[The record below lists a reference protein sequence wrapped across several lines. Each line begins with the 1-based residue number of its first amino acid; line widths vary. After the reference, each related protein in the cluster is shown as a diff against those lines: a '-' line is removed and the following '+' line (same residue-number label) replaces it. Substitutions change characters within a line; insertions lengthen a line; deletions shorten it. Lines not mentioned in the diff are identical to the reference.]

1 MGRVW
6 RAHHTALKRDDA
18 LKVLPDAFAAD
29 PERLARFQREAQV
42 LASLNHP
49 NIAHVY
55 GLEEADSIKA
65 LVMEL
70 VEGPTLAD
78 RIGQGPI
85 PVDEALSIAKQI
97 AEGLETAH
105 AQGIIHRDLKP
116 ANIKLRSDGTVK
128 VLDFGLAKAMEPIG
142 SMSPTVSQS
151 PTITTPAMT
160 QMGVILGTAAY
171 MSPEQARAKPVDRRC
186 DIWAFGCVL
195 YEMLTGRRAFEDE
208 DVSMTLS
215 KVLQREP
222 DFEAFPHV
230 PPRVCQTVRLCL
242 RKSLRERVG
251 DIHDVRLALEGAFE
265 TVAPQVA
272 LATAFAQPVWRRPL
286 VVASAMAIVAVLV
299 TSLAAWSLWPTVEPV
314 TVNRF
319 DYVLPEG
326 QRFRNLG
333 RAVIAFSPD
342 GRHLVYNATG
352 GLHLRSMDALEA
364 QLISGTDG
372 RDLTNPFFSPN
383 GESVGFFENGQLKRI
398 GISGGAAVVICGA
411 TNPFGVSWGPDN
423 MILFGQPEGIMRV
436 SANGGTPELVIKA
449 NEGEEMYGPQ
459 LLPHGDSV
467 LFSSTRAL
475 GTSRWDA
482 AQIVV
487 QSLATGMRTV
497 VVQGGSDARYFPTG
511 HLVYALEGALFAVAF
526 DVDRL
531 AVTGGAV
538 PQVQGVMRASGL
550 TGAGAANYGVSNG
563 GTLVYVTR
571 AAGLKPRTL
580 VWAARDGR
588 EEPLRL
594 PQAEYGWAQVSP
606 DGSRVAV
613 SMADAHGNQDVWVSE
628 LARGTLSRV
637 TTEPE
642 IDNDPVWTPDS
653 RRIVFPSRRKDGR
666 FGFYLAAA
674 DGTGAAELLLQ
685 SETGGFFRAYGW
697 SRDGNTLVFDY
708 ADPKGR
714 GEIGNIGIL
723 SIKSGRPWKP
733 LLQTA
738 AHEVSPALSPDGE
751 WIAYASDQT
760 GRLEVYMERF
770 PDLGDRRQIS
780 TDGGVAPLWSPD
792 GRELFYRRGDTMMV
806 VAIVGGGRTL
816 SVGNPQ
822 ALFQGTYF
830 GDNNGSRRYDIDP
843 TGKRFLMIKEN
854 SKDEATPERLI
865 VVQNWTEELKRLVP
879 SR

>member
-1 MGRVW
+1 M
-6 RAHHTALKRDDA
+6 T
-18 LKVLPDAFAAD
+18 
-29 PERLARFQREAQV
+29 
-42 LASLNHP
+42 
-49 NIAHVY
+49 
-55 GLEEADSIKA
+55 A

-70 VEGPTLAD
+70 VEGTTLAQ
-78 RIGQGPI
+78 RIAQGPI
-85 PVDEALSIAKQI
+85 PIDEALPIAKQI
-97 AEGLETAH
+97 AEALEAAH
-105 AQGIIHRDLKP
+105 EQGIIHRDLKP
-116 ANIKLRSDGTVK
+116 ANIKLRPDGTVK

-142 SMSPTVSQS
+142 SLSPSVSQS

-160 QMGVILGTAAY
+160 RMGMILGTAAY

-222 DFEAFPHV
+222 DFEAFPANV

-272 LATAFAQPVWRRPL
+272 LAVAFAQPLWRRPM
-286 VVASAMAIVAVLV
+286 VVASATAIVAVLV
-299 TSLAAWSLWPTVEPV
+299 TSLAAWRLWPTVEPV

-333 RAVIAFSPD
+333 RAVIAVSPD
-342 GRHLVYNATG
+342 GRHVVYNATG
-352 GLHLRSMDALEA
+352 GLYLRSMGALEA
-364 QLISGTDG
+364 RMIPGTAG
-372 RDLTNPFFSPN
+372 AGGALTNPFFSPN
-383 GESVGFFENGQLKRI
+383 GESVGFFESGQLKRI

-449 NEGEEMYGPQ
+449 NDGEEMYGPQ
-459 LLPHGDSV
+459 LLPGGDSV
-467 LFSSTRAL
+467 LFSSTTAF
-475 GTSRWDA
+475 GPSRWDA

-511 HLVYALEGALFAVAF
+511 HLVYALEDALFAVAF
-526 DVDRL
+526 DADRL
-531 AVTGGAV
+531 AVTSGAV
-538 PQVQGVMRASGL
+538 PQVQGVMRAGGS
-550 TGAGAANYGVSNG
+550 TGAANYGVSNG
-563 GTLVYVTR
+563 GTLIYGTGV
-571 AAGLKPRTL
+571 AGLKPRTL
-580 VWAARDGR
+580 VWADRDGR

-594 PQAEYGWAQVSP
+594 PPAEYGWAQVSP

-613 SMADAHGNQDVWVSE
+613 STADAQGNQDVWVSE

-674 DGTGAAELLLQ
+674 DGTGAAELLLL

-697 SRDGNTLVFDY
+697 SRDGNMLVFDY
-708 ADPKGR
+708 GEPKER
-714 GEIGNIGIL
+714 GNIGNIGIL
-723 SIKSGRPWKP
+723 SIKSGQRWKP

-751 WIAYASDQT
+751 WVAYASDQT

-780 TDGGVAPLWSPD
+780 TDGGAAPLWSPD

-806 VAIVGGGRTL
+806 VAIGGGQTL
-816 SVGNPQ
+816 SVGNPK

-843 TGKRFLMIKEN
+843 TGKRFLMIKESSN
-854 SKDEATPERLI
+854 DEAAPERLI

-879 SR
+879 TN